1 VKGVLKPSSAT
12 QIAAPNDTSPV
23 VFQDDQDE
31 LIASLNI
38 KPPNVMSIARGMT
51 QEILRSGP
59 LTIDQTP
66 SLMIGPDIEKDYG
79 LLMLWVLDAVNE
91 KYVGFIAINPF
102 TGQIIK
108 QHKIER

>member
-66 SLMIGPDIEKDYG
+66 SLMIGPDIESVFKNYAYYDDDQANG
-79 LLMLWVLDAVNE
+79 A
-91 KYVGFIAINPF
+91 FF
-102 TGQIIK
+102 
-108 QHKIER
+108 